1 MKIKFGALVVDGR
14 GKIGGQVASKN
25 RAGAYMRNK
34 VTPVNPNTTSQ
45 QTVRNRLS
53 GLSSGWRGLTETQRA
68 AWNAAVADYSN
79 TDIFGDLK
87 NPSGFNLYQ
96 RLNNNLL
103 NGGQSALTT
112 PAAAAAVDAFS
123 SFSAAVANGAGTVT
137 LTFADAIAADHVVLV
152 RATPALSAGKN
163 FVKSEFRQIDVLT
176 NADASPLSAETEYEA
191 KFGAIGAAGQKV
203 FFELVQVNTDTG
215 QAGIPIQASA
225 IISA

>member
-1 MKIKFGALVVDGR
+1 MKLKFGALVVDGR
-14 GKIGGQVASKN
+14 GKVGGHVASKN
-25 RAGAYMRNK
+25 RSGAYLRTK
-34 VTPVNPNTTSQ
+34 VTPVNPNTTYQ

-53 GLSSGWRGLTETQRA
+53 GLSSGWRGLTQAQRD
-68 AWNAAVADYSN
+68 AWNNAVSDFAK

-103 NGGQSALTT
+103 NCSESALST
-112 PAAAAAVDAFS
+112 PPAVEAVDAFT

-137 LTFADAIAADHVVLV
+137 LTYAGAIAADHKVLV
-152 RATPALSAGKN
+152 RATPALSAGVN
-163 FVKSEFRQIDVLT
+163 FVKSEFRQIDVIAT
-176 NADASPLSAETEYEA
+176 ADASPFSIETEYVA

-203 FFELVQVNTDTG
+203 FFEMVQVNTNTG

-225 IISA
+225 VISA